1 MNAVKI
7 SLFANIFILNPHAH
21 PQIVLGNK
29 RYIDK
34 PIEYSLLKPWLN
46 DGLLLSTGKK
56 WQDRRKIITTA
67 FHPQMLENFTRT
79 FDRLS
84 DDVID
89 KLQKID
95 ANTDID
101 LQNLI
106 GLFALDCVAETA
118 MGVSIDALSKP
129 NSDYIKAVHE

>member
-1 MNAVKI
+1 MSSK
-7 SLFANIFILNPHAH
+7 
-21 PQIVLGNK
+21 Q
-29 RYIDK
+29 YIDK
-34 PIEYSLLKPWLN
+34 PMEYNFLRSWLN

-89 KLQKID
+89 KLRRMDSK
-95 ANTDID
+95 TDID